1 MALSFHGGMLEA
13 KSTLTDPLKRP
24 FAARPDLGEGGN
36 LRPVVDL
43 LVEQIECADFVI
55 LNKIDQLDA
64 AQLESL
70 KGIASSLNPL
80 SKVHLLMCH
89 IHTQLELLFSHTS

>member
-1 MALSFHGGMLEA
+1 M
-13 KSTLTDPLKRP
+13 
-24 FAARPDLGEGGN
+24 
-36 LRPVVDL
+36 RPVVDL
-43 LVEQIECADFVI
+43 LVEQIECADYVI

-80 SKVHLLMCH
+80 SRVSKQQLLQNCQALAWHAVSMAQPCKTAKSH
-89 IHTQLELLFSHTS
+89 ILVVLPYMLLSACIISA

>member
-1 MALSFHGGMLEA
+1 MH
-13 KSTLTDPLKRP
+13 
-24 FAARPDLGEGGN
+24 AARPDLGEGGN

-64 AQLESL
+64 GQLESL
-70 KGIASSLNPL
+70 KGIATSLNPL
-80 SKVHLLMCH
+80 SKVISQSGLRKATYLLMLHESC
-89 IHTQLELLFSHTS
+89 FGP